1 MGSQG
6 PGRMGDTKTP
16 EEKLL
21 IVLRKGK
28 ADRVGAMLDQFPGEL
43 EPDMAADTAENRLL
57 HRAARFGHA
66 EVIKV
71 LLAKGAN
78 VAMTNKFGMTALHHG
93 AVHGGADVLQ
103 CLLDGGADPNQPDD
117 AGRLPLHW
125 TATKGHVEGAKVL
138 IEGGAKPTGGDK
150 EGFTPL
156 HRCCQEEPQPA
167 SEEEAED
174 IYKEK
179 LDNAKAEIAK
189 ILISKGANLGA
200 RDLKG
205 QQTPLHLSAMNG
217 LVAVTDALVSAGA
230 DVNVTNKIEQTPLIY
245 AVIEQHVAAVQV
257 LLGAGADVN
266 KGNPLHSDWAALHWA
281 ALTDNPLVV
290 EAVLQATGVRNVK
303 DASGRYAVTL
313 AQEHAKGKVVEML
326 EKIEKE

>member
-1 MGSQG
+1 MGE
-6 PGRMGDTKTP
+6 TKTP
-16 EEKLL
+16 KDKLL

-28 ADRVGAMLDQFPGEL
+28 ADRVGAMLDQFPDEL
-43 EPDMAADTAENRLL
+43 EPNMSADTAENRLL

-71 LLAKGAN
+71 LVAKGAD

-103 CLLDGGADPNQPDD
+103 SLLDGGADPNQPDD

-138 IEGGAKPTGGDK
+138 LAGGAKPTGGDK

-156 HRCCQEEPQPA
+156 HRCCQEEPKPA
-167 SEEEAED
+167 SDEEAED

-179 LDNAKAEIAK
+179 LDNAKAAIAE
-189 ILISKGANLGA
+189 ILISKGAKIGA

-205 QQTPLHLSAMNG
+205 QQTPLHLSSMNG
-217 LVAVTDALVSAGA
+217 LVAVTGALLSAGA

-245 AVIEQHVAAVQV
+245 AVIEEHVGAIKL
-257 LLGAGADVN
+257 LLGAGADAN
-266 KGNPLHSDWAALHWA
+266 KGNPLHSDWAAIHWA
-281 ALTDNPLVV
+281 ALTDNPMVV
-290 EAVLQATGVRNVK
+290 NAVIEDKGVRNVK
-303 DASGRYAVTL
+303 DGSGRYPVTL
-313 AQEHAKGKVVEML
+313 AEEHGKGRVVEML
-326 EKIEKE
+326 EKLAKE